1 MNSYKT
7 NSKLS
12 LENLNAYYEELPIL
26 KDLSLHLQSGEFV
39 SIIGPSGCGKST
51 IFNLVSGVLKPRSGE
66 IYIDNQKHTGEVGR
80 VSYMYQKDLLL
91 PWRKIIDNVTLP
103 LILKNVSRDDARKQ
117 VEDYFSLFGLE
128 GFEDVYPHQLSG
140 GMRQRAAL
148 MRTYMYKS
156 DVILLDEP
164 FGGLDAITKS
174 KLQDWL
180 LGLLPKLNASVLF
193 ITHDIEEAIYL
204 SDRIYVLSE
213 RPAQIKKELIIDIPR
228 PRERDITTSDHFNE
242 IKREILHLL

>member
-1 MNSYKT
+1 MNTYQSNT
-7 NSKLS
+7 KLKVQG
-12 LENLNAYYEELPIL
+12 LNAYYQELPIL
-26 KDLSLHLQSGEFV
+26 KDLSFHLKQGEFV

-51 IFNLVSGVLKPRSGE
+51 IFNLISGILKPASGT
-66 IYIDNQKHTGEVGR
+66 IYIDGEEHTGETGR

-91 PWRKIIDNVTLP
+91 PWRKIIDNVGLP
-103 LILKNVSRDDARKQ
+103 LVLDGTKKKDARSQ
-117 VEDYFSLFGLE
+117 VQPYFSLFGLE
-128 GFEDVYPHQLSG
+128 GFEHKYPHQLSG

-156 DVILLDEP
+156 DIILLDEP

-180 LGLLPKLNASVLF
+180 LSILPKLKASMLF

-204 SDRIYVLSE
+204 SDRILCT
-213 RPAQIKKELIIDIPR
+213 L
-228 PRERDITTSDHFNE
+228 
-242 IKREILHLL
+242 

>member
-1 MNSYKT
+1 MTSYRNK
-7 NSKLS
+7 KLS
-12 LENLNAYYEELPIL
+12 IEGLSAFYEDLPIL
-26 KDLSLHLQSGEFV
+26 KDLSLYLDRREFV

-51 IFNLVSGVLKPRSGE
+51 IFNHISGILKPAAGS
-66 IYIDNQKHTGEVGR
+66 IYIDGEEHTGETGR

-91 PWRKIIDNVTLP
+91 PWRKIIDNVALP
-103 LILKNVSRDDARKQ
+103 LVLKGTPKTEARKD
-117 VEDYFSLFGLE
+117 VASYFPLFGLD
-128 GFEDVYPHQLSG
+128 GFEHKYPHQLSG
-140 GMRQRAAL
+140 GMRQRAAF

-156 DVILLDEP
+156 DIILLDEP

-180 LGLLPKLNASVLF
+180 LHILPKLNASVLF

-213 RPAQIKKELIIDIPR
+213 RPAQIKREFLIDIPR
-228 PRERDITTSDHFNE
+228 PRDRDITTTDHFNE

>member
-1 MNSYKT
+1 MTTYQSNT
-7 NSKLS
+7 KLQVKA
-12 LENLNAYYEELPIL
+12 LNAYYQELPIL
-26 KDLSLHLQSGEFV
+26 KDLSFHLNQGEFV

-51 IFNLVSGVLKPRSGE
+51 IFNLISGILKPTSGT
-66 IYIDNQKHTGEVGR
+66 IYIDGEVHTGETGR

-91 PWRKIIDNVTLP
+91 PWRKIIDNVGLP
-103 LILKNVSRDDARKQ
+103 LVLDGRKKKDARNQ
-117 VEDYFSLFGLE
+117 VQPYFSLFGLE
-128 GFEDVYPHQLSG
+128 GFEHKYPHQLSG

-156 DVILLDEP
+156 DIILLDEP

-180 LGLLPKLNASVLF
+180 LSILPQLKASMLF

-213 RPAQIKKELIIDIPR
+213 RPAYVKKEFVIDVPR
-228 PRERDITTSDHFNE
+228 PRDRDITTSDHFNE